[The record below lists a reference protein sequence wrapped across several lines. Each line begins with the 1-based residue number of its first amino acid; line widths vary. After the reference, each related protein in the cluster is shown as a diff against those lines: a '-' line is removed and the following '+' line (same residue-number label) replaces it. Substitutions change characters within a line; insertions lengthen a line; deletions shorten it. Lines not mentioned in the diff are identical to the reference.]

1 MTTAGITPPG
11 QGRVLFVG
19 AGPGNPELL
28 TVRARDVL
36 ENTAH
41 AWVDPAVSTAVRS
54 LIASALPVPQEKLD
68 AAQQAWEA
76 EVEAARESGARRRPP
91 RPTPPTAA
99 ETVLVPPAGTCGDAA
114 CPGVDAAGAA
124 GATGAA
130 GTTGTGPGSDAAT
143 GTDTATGTGTA
154 TDAAA
159 SPESGPADAH
169 VLCEA
174 GERVEH
180 LSAAE
185 LVRAMVAV
193 TREGGDVVRL
203 VAGNPVSNPVVM
215 AELQEVAAL
224 GVEFQ
229 VVPGMTGGGA
239 VPAFTGIGT
248 AGGFTEA
255 DVRSGRATG
264 SENGGDVDW
273 DQLAAA
279 PMPLIL
285 TAGPDDL
292 PVIAGELTSRGLA
305 ASTPA
310 TVTVHGTTRRQR
322 TYDTTLENLTSL
334 PAVTGQTLRDEDL
347 PDELVVTL
355 GAQVGSRSK
364 YSWWENRA
372 LYGWTVLVPRAKNQ
386 AGPMSA
392 RLAAHGAIPME
403 VPTISVEP
411 PRSPAQMERAVK
423 GLVDGRYH
431 WIVFTSVNA
440 VKAVWDKFTE
450 FGLDAR
456 ALAGVRVAAV
466 GTKTAQAVRDLGIT
480 PELLPKDNARNASG
494 LVDVFPPYD
503 PDLDLVDRVLLP
515 RADIATDVLVDGLLA
530 LGWEVEDVVAYRTV
544 RAAPPSPEIRD
555 MIKTGGFDA
564 VCFTSSSTVKNLVG
578 IAGKPHARTII
589 ACIGPMAAQTARE
602 HGLRVDV
609 MPEQAGVP
617 ELVDALADHVAHL
630 RAEGQLPAPRKRR
643 RKRRPTTG
651 A

>member
-1 MTTAGITPPG
+1 
-11 QGRVLFVG
+11 R
-19 AGPGNPELL
+19 
-28 TVRARDVL
+28 
-36 ENTAH
+36 
-41 AWVDPAVSTAVRS
+41 
-54 LIASALPVPQEKLD
+54 
-68 AAQQAWEA
+68 
-76 EVEAARESGARRRPP
+76 
-91 RPTPPTAA
+91 
-99 ETVLVPPAGTCGDAA
+99 
-114 CPGVDAAGAA
+114 
-124 GATGAA
+124 
-130 GTTGTGPGSDAAT
+130 GSDAAT

-159 SPESGPADAH
+159 SPESGPADAYVH
-169 VLCEA
+169 CEA

-203 VAGNPVSNPVVM
+203 VAGNPVSNPAVM

-411 PRSPAQMERAVK
+411 PRSSAQMERAVK